1 MSPMAFA
8 LMILSMFFIIQNI
21 NDQIHQINAWCF
33 HQIHRK
39 ASRSRLIFKMVLL
52 EMLSINL
59 HNVHDKSKSEEK
71 CYHQEIILIP
81 YSQKKHSW
89 KNAQTV
95 QTCLCCF
102 SGLLCYFFA
111 IGHARHPVSFR
122 GGQTFFFMA
131 FHSILRQILN
141 CGFCAISSRETSV
154 FAIFYAFQTIKRIT
168 LQPYFFCF
176 FPQKSSELQRSL
188 K

>member
-1 MSPMAFA
+1 MKEIAFFSGKIYTA
-8 LMILSMFFIIQNI
+8 DKYFTRPPVATVATNSKSV
-21 NDQIHQINAWCF
+21 D
-33 HQIHRK
+33 
-39 ASRSRLIFKMVLL
+39 
-52 EMLSINL
+52 MLSIHL

-122 GGQTFFFMA
+122 GGQTFFFY
-131 FHSILRQILN
+131 
-141 CGFCAISSRETSV
+141 GISLDFEAN
-154 FAIFYAFQTIKRIT
+154 FE
-168 LQPYFFCF
+168 LWLLCYFFA
-176 FPQKSSELQRSL
+176 
-188 K
+188 